1 MDAKRK
7 GRCVSDASID
17 VIVNN
22 HNYGPF
28 LRAAVDSALAQ
39 THPRVRV
46 VVVDDGSADDS
57 RAIIES
63 YGSRI
68 VPVLKENAGQASA
81 FNAGLQ
87 ASTSDIVLF
96 LDADDALRPDICA
109 RLAAAFTDH
118 PEAARAQY
126 RMEVIDQQGNST
138 GEMKP
143 PEYVRLPSGDLRRHA
158 VAFPFDV
165 PWMATSGNAFSAK
178 ALHRI
183 APVPEDDFRILA
195 DWYVVHMTSL
205 LGTIVSLDVVGAY
218 RRVHAGNLHEV
229 SAPVLD
235 LNQIRGSI
243 SAAAGVT
250 PYLKELAEELG
261 LANGRTTMCA
271 VSEIGN
277 RLIYLRLAPKGDRFP
292 GDTRVGLVRKGISAS
307 LARFDVAPPMRM
319 VFIGWLLAEA
329 FAPRRVARS
338 LAELFV
344 FPERRRRVSPVL
356 AGLRRY

>member
-1 MDAKRK
+1 
-7 GRCVSDASID
+7 VSDARID

-22 HNYGPF
+22 YDYGPF

-39 THPRVRV
+39 TYAGVRV
-46 VVVDDGSADDS
+46 LVVDDGSTDDS

-63 YGSRI
+63 YGPEI
-68 VPVLKENAGQASA
+68 VSVLKENAGQASA
-81 FNAGLQ
+81 FNAGLH

-96 LDADDALRPDICA
+96 LDADDVLRPDICA
-109 RLAAAFTDH
+109 KVAGAFAAD
-118 PEAARAQY
+118 PDVARVQY

-138 GEMKP
+138 GVVKP
-143 PEYVRLPSGDLRRHA
+143 PGYVRLPSGDLRRHA

-178 ALHRI
+178 ALRKI

-195 DWYVVHMTSL
+195 DWYLVHMTTL

-218 RRVHAGNLHEV
+218 RRVHTRNLHEV
-229 SAPVLD
+229 SEPTLD
-235 LNQIRGSI
+235 LDQVRGSI
-243 SAAAGVT
+243 NAAAGVT
-250 PYLKELAEELG
+250 PYLRELAEELG
-261 LANGRTTMCA
+261 LSNGRATTGA

-277 RLIYLRLAPKGDRFP
+277 RLIYLRLGPKGDRLP
-292 GDTRVGLVRKGISAS
+292 GDTRVGLVRRGISAS
-307 LARFDVAPPMRM
+307 LGRFDVAPPMRI

-329 FAPRRVARS
+329 FAPQRIARR

-344 FPERRRRVSPVL
+344 FPERRSRLSPVL
-356 AGLRRY
+356 ASLRRY

>member
-1 MDAKRK
+1 MDAKRE

-81 FNAGLQ
+81 FNAGLH

-96 LDADDALRPDICA
+96 LDADDVLSPDICTSVAATFTADPDVA
-109 RLAAAFTDH
+109 RV
-118 PEAARAQY
+118 QY

-138 GEMKP
+138 GVLKP

-158 VAFPFDV
+158 VAFPFDI

-178 ALHRI
+178 ALRRI

-195 DWYVVHMTSL
+195 DWYLVHMTTL
-205 LGTIVSLDVVGAY
+205 LGKIVSLDVVGAY
-218 RRVHAGNLHEV
+218 RRVHARNLHEV
-229 SAPVLD
+229 SEPVLD
-235 LNQIRGSI
+235 LDQVRGSI

-250 PYLKELAEELG
+250 PYLHQLAQDLG
-261 LANGRTTMCA
+261 LSNGRTTCA

-277 RLIYLRLAPKGDRFP
+277 RLIYLRLAPKADRLP
-292 GDTRVGLVRKGISAS
+292 GDTRVSLVRRGISAS
-307 LARFDVAPPMRM
+307 LGRFDVAPAMRM

-329 FAPRRVARS
+329 LAPQPLARH

-344 FPERRRRVSPVL
+344 FPERRSRLSPML
-356 AGLRRY
+356 ASLRRY